1 MKTILLPLFFLL
13 FFMGCGWNGL
23 IAQNAST
30 ETWQPDFNDDRLL
43 SMPDILPLLGYFGS
57 EWGGLDREGPETAE
71 TPGIHVLDWS
81 DRTGESLLLPAAA
94 DVVVFIPGAHES
106 ESNQS
111 TSIRHIRVESWLPD
125 PSSIARASPELM
137 HAQLP
142 IKQQI
147 LLLQQGKNTLGRTMP
162 YGTRYILHF
171 PDGSKGEV
179 STNSMG
185 SMSVSGKPLR
195 TMARL
200 FHAGGQVYFE
210 Q

>member
-1 MKTILLPLFFLL
+1 MKTISFPLFFLL

-23 IAQNAST
+23 NAQNAST

-57 EWGGLDREGPETAE
+57 EWGGLDREGPETAD
-71 TPGIHVLDWS
+71 TPRIHVLDWS
-81 DRTGESLLLPAAA
+81 GRTGESLVLPAAA

-106 ESNQS
+106 ESDQS
-111 TSIRHIRVESWLPD
+111 TSIRHIRVESWLSD
-125 PSSIARASPELM
+125 AASLA
-137 HAQLP
+137 H
-142 IKQQI
+142 IKQQV

-162 YGTRYILHF
+162 YGTLYILHF

-179 STNSMG
+179 STNSIG

>member
-1 MKTILLPLFFLL
+1 MKTISFPLFFLL

-23 IAQNAST
+23 NAQNAST

-57 EWGGLDREGPETAE
+57 EWGGLDREGPETAD
-71 TPGIHVLDWS
+71 TPRIHVLDWS
-81 DRTGESLLLPAAA
+81 GRTGESLVLPAAA

-106 ESNQS
+106 ESDQS
-111 TSIRHIRVESWLPD
+111 TSIRHIRVESWLSD
-125 PSSIARASPELM
+125 AASLA
-137 HAQLP
+137 H
-142 IKQQI
+142 IKQQV

-179 STNSMG
+179 STNSIG

>member
-1 MKTILLPLFFLL
+1 MKTISFPLFFLL

-23 IAQNAST
+23 NAQNAST

-57 EWGGLDREGPETAE
+57 EWGGLDREVPETAD
-71 TPGIHVLDWS
+71 TPRIHVLDWS
-81 DRTGESLLLPAAA
+81 GRTGESLVLPAAA

-106 ESNQS
+106 ESDQS
-111 TSIRHIRVESWLPD
+111 TSIRHIRVESWLSD
-125 PSSIARASPELM
+125 AASLA
-137 HAQLP
+137 H
-142 IKQQI
+142 IKQQV

-179 STNSMG
+179 STNSIG

>member
-1 MKTILLPLFFLL
+1 MKTILRPLFFLL

-30 ETWQPDFNDDRLL
+30 ETWQPDFNDDRVL

-57 EWGGLDREGPETAE
+57 EWGGLDREGLETAE
-71 TPGIHVLDWS
+71 TPRIHVLDWS

-94 DVVVFIPGAHES
+94 DVVVFIPGVHES

-111 TSIRHIRVESWLPD
+111 TSIRHIRVESWLSD
-125 PSSIARASPELM
+125 AASLA
-137 HAQLP
+137 H
-142 IKQQI
+142 IKQQV

-179 STNSMG
+179 STNSIG

>member
-1 MKTILLPLFFLL
+1 MKTILFPLFFLL
-13 FFMGCGWNGL
+13 VFLGCGWNSL
-23 IAQNAST
+23 IAQNVST
-30 ETWQPDFNDDRLL
+30 DTWQPDFNDDCLL

-57 EWGGLDREGPETAE
+57 EWGGLEREGADTAD
-71 TPGIHVLDWS
+71 TPSIRVLDWS
-81 DRTGESLLLPAAA
+81 GRTGESLVLPAEA

-111 TSIRHIRVESWLPD
+111 TSIRHIGVESWLPD
-125 PSSIARASPELM
+125 AASLAHGSPELM

-142 IKQQI
+142 IKQQV
-147 LLLQQGKNTLGRTMP
+147 LLLQQGKNTLGHIMP

>member
-1 MKTILLPLFFLL
+1 
-13 FFMGCGWNGL
+13 MGCGWNGL
-23 IAQNAST
+23 NAQNAST

-57 EWGGLDREGPETAE
+57 EWGGLDREGPETAD
-71 TPGIHVLDWS
+71 TPRIHVLDWS
-81 DRTGESLLLPAAA
+81 GRTGESLVLPAAA

-111 TSIRHIRVESWLPD
+111 TSIRHIRVESWLSD
-125 PSSIARASPELM
+125 AASLA
-137 HAQLP
+137 H
-142 IKQQI
+142 IKQQV

-179 STNSMG
+179 STNSIG

>member
-1 MKTILLPLFFLL
+1 MKTILFPLFFLL

-23 IAQNAST
+23 IAQNPST

-57 EWGGLDREGPETAE
+57 ELGGLDREGPETAD
-71 TPGIHVLDWS
+71 TPRIHVLDWS
-81 DRTGESLLLPAAA
+81 GRTGESLVLPAAA

-125 PSSIARASPELM
+125 AASRA
-137 HAQLP
+137 H
-142 IKQQI
+142 IKQQV

>member
-1 MKTILLPLFFLL
+1 
-13 FFMGCGWNGL
+13 MGCGWNGL

-30 ETWQPDFNDDRLL
+30 ETWQPDFNDDRVL

-57 EWGGLDREGPETAE
+57 EWGGLDREGLETAE

-94 DVVVFIPGAHES
+94 DVVVFIPGVHES

-125 PSSIARASPELM
+125 PSSIAHASPELM